1 MGFRPVYQ
9 TYVDMVIEHLG
20 GKSFRETAEE
30 ELLARFLVIEHLGG
44 KSFRETAEE
53 ELLARFLKTV
63 QPSRWSK
70 VKPELKKDK
79 ITFPDIVSWDSIH
92 LEYHREYEF
101 SYDCGRKVDIFAK
114 VSHTGRMT

>member
-9 TYVDMVIEHLG
+9 TYVD
-20 GKSFRETAEE
+20 T
-30 ELLARFLVIEHLGG
+30 VIEHLGG

-70 VKPELKKDK
+70 LIQTPRKTSLRGV
-79 ITFPDIVSWDSIH
+79 FVSNH
-92 LEYHREYEF
+92 
-101 SYDCGRKVDIFAK
+101 
-114 VSHTGRMT
+114 